1 MVALNKKEKKVI
13 KKVVDEMSKGGL
25 FCGEYDAKNGD
36 AKFMYGIAAVMEYFA
51 YLISEDYGEEFEKA
65 FFKNLAK
72 SKKSS

>member
-13 KKVVDEMSKGGL
+13 KKIVDEMSKDGL

-51 YLISEDYGEEFEKA
+51 YLISEDYGEELEKA

>member
-25 FCGEYDAKNGD
+25 FCGKYDAKNGD
-36 AKFMYGIAAVMEYFA
+36 AKFMYGIATVMEYFA
-51 YLISEDYGEEFEKA
+51 YLISEDYGEEFEKV

-72 SKKSS
+72 SKKNS

>member
-36 AKFMYGIAAVMEYFA
+36 AQFMYGIVTVMEYFA